1 MRKAWKIITIA
12 AIISCMFGTVAMAAS
27 SPTSV
32 TIYTNKTSVDS
43 TSIYCSGYIDGYGVN
58 DSSSSNS
65 LYYVLRFKQ
74 SVGSKKSYSKLMAPG
89 TGSMGSTSVS
99 SWSTLFT
106 KKSVPDGSG
115 NYFIRLNPHGATSTG
130 CYGAGKLVD

>member
-1 MRKAWKIITIA
+1 MNKCLKVIA
-12 AIISCMFGTVAMAAS
+12 IVAVMTCLFGTVAMAAS

-32 TIYTNKTSVDS
+32 TIYTNNTSADS
-43 TSIYCSGYIDGYGVN
+43 TSIYCSGYIDGFGVN
-58 DSSSSNS
+58 DSTSSNS
-65 LYYVLRFKQ
+65 LYYTLRIKGT
-74 SVGSKKSYSKLMAPG
+74 VGSSESYSTLMAPG

-106 KKSVPDGSG
+106 GKSVPDGPG
-115 NYFIRLNPHGATSTG
+115 DYFIRLNPKGALGKG